1 MVGLREYKK
10 LIAGLIISAFGLT
23 GCGGVTFDTP
33 IDDDAITNGLGVDF
47 PYQNKV
53 DTFSQNE
60 LLENTVT
67 MNFQV
72 FNSESLPVTGLE
84 ESDFAI
90 FENGSDVTKYT
101 LSSMSSVVSKADIV
115 FVLDKTAS
123 MADEINGVKE
133 NVRDFVQQLRSVNIL
148 ANLCLVTFN
157 DRVQDQCLDFQAD
170 DPLTANNENIDD
182 FLDRLER
189 LEVKGGDDDPENQLQ
204 GLMSAANVTPWRPDA
219 QRITIMITDESF
231 SHTGA
236 PGDAGA
242 DAQSY
247 PGTYAA
253 LNNQRVTNYIVGPKI
268 PGYASS
274 FEGTPALALAK
285 NYFDISTLIENRND
299 FAINPTVDPSASSD
313 KSLKDI
319 LREIASSLTT
329 EYTITYNVNDNNL
342 NPTLPVDSRNIDL
355 QVTSQANTTIELKP
369 VTATFPEGH
378 PVAKK
383 EWVLSSLPEVANDVK
398 VYFNNA
404 LVNSSDYSIVNNK
417 ITFVESPPF
426 GVTIKVEYDG
436 GASSGLKL
444 RQLKIL
450 NPNADNYDIIV
461 YYNDIRADGKHFEAT
476 SDPSGKY
483 ILLSVK
489 PAALDDADRY
499 RIKELGKLRV
509 TFKVKIRIIDVQ

>member
-33 IDDDAITNGLGVDF
+33 IDDDAITNSLGVDF
-47 PYQNKV
+47 PYQNKL

-72 FNSESLPVTGLE
+72 FNSDMLPVTGLQ

-90 FENGSDVTKYT
+90 IENGSDVTKYS
-101 LSSMSSVVSKADIV
+101 LSSMSSVISKADIV

-204 GLMSAANVTPWRPDA
+204 GLMSAANITPWRPDA

-247 PGTYAA
+247 PGTYAT

-268 PGYASS
+268 PGYASP
-274 FEGTPALALAK
+274 FQGTPALALAK
-285 NYFDISTLIENRND
+285 NYFDISTLIENRNEHT
-299 FAINPTVDPSASSD
+299 ITPGVSPSASGD

-329 EYTITYNVNDNNL
+329 EYTITYNINDNNL
-342 NPTLPVDSRNIDL
+342 NPKLPIDSRNIEL
-355 QVTSQANTTIELKP
+355 QVTSQANTTIDLKP
-369 VTATFPEGH
+369 VTATFPDGH

-383 EWVLSSLPEVANDVK
+383 EWVLSSLPENVNDVK
-398 VYFNNA
+398 VFFNNII
-404 LVNSSDYSIVNNK
+404 VSSSEYNILNNK
-417 ITFVESPPF
+417 ISFIDAPPF
-426 GVTIKVEYDG
+426 GSTIKVEYDG

-444 RQLKIL
+444 KQLKIL
-450 NPNADNYDIIV
+450 NPNVDNYDIIV
-461 YYNDIRADGKHFEAT
+461 YYNDIRADGKHYEVS
-476 SDPSGKY
+476 SDASGRY

-489 PAALDDADRY
+489 PTTLDDADRY

-509 TFKVKIRIIDVQ
+509 TFKVKQRIIDVE